1 MAERLPPD
9 QGAYDGSEAKQAH
22 VPNGI
27 EMYAS
32 IYTSMNGIHQPRN
45 ESVSAVSTPSLNMG
59 RALHTN
65 GFSSHHKPPGSI
77 SENSEVSAHSL
88 RVSGPPDVENL
99 NRRGHS
105 SSDEM
110 LSASSRADD
119 SSSKDARSLLNGED
133 GYKSRSVVS
142 IPSDQVQA
150 EWIEQYEPGVYITLT
165 TLRDGTRDLK
175 RVRFR

>member
-9 QGAYDGSEAKQAH
+9 QETYDGSEAKQPH

-45 ESVSAVSTPSLNMG
+45 ESISAVSTPSLNIG
-59 RALHTN
+59 RSLHPNGITN
-65 GFSSHHKPPGSI
+65 QHKSPVSI
-77 SENSEVSAHSL
+77 SENSEASAHAH
-88 RVSGPPDVENL
+88 RVPDPPDAENS

-110 LSASSRADD
+110 LSVSSRADD
-119 SSSKDARSLLNGED
+119 TSSKDARSLLNGED
-133 GYKSRSVVS
+133 GYKSRSAVS
-142 IPSDQVQA
+142 LPSNQVQA

>member
-32 IYTSMNGIHQPRN
+32 MYTSMNGIHQPRS

-65 GFSSHHKPPGSI
+65 GISSHHKPPGSI

-133 GYKSRSVVS
+133 GYKSRSAVS
-142 IPSDQVQA
+142 IPSNQVQA

>member
-65 GFSSHHKPPGSI
+65 GISSHHKPPGSI
-77 SENSEVSAHSL
+77 SENSELSAHSL

-133 GYKSRSVVS
+133 GYKSQSAVS
-142 IPSDQVQA
+142 IPSNQVQA

-165 TLRDGTRDLK
+165 TLCDGTRDLK

>member
-32 IYTSMNGIHQPRN
+32 IYTGMNGIHQPRN
-45 ESVSAVSTPSLNMG
+45 ESISAVSTPSLNIG
-59 RALHTN
+59 RSLLPN
-65 GFSSHHKPPGSI
+65 GISNQHKSPGSI
-77 SENSEVSAHSL
+77 SENSEVSAHTH
-88 RVSGPPDVENL
+88 RVSGPPEAENP
-99 NRRGHS
+99 NRRGHC

-119 SSSKDARSLLNGED
+119 SSNKDARSLFNGED
-133 GYKSRSVVS
+133 GYKSRSAVS
-142 IPSDQVQA
+142 LPSNQVQA

>member
-9 QGAYDGSEAKQAH
+9 QGAYDGNEAKQAH

-27 EMYAS
+27 EIYAS
-32 IYTSMNGIHQPRN
+32 IYTGMNGIHQPRN
-45 ESVSAVSTPSLNMG
+45 ESISAVSTPSLNIG
-59 RALHTN
+59 RSLLPN
-65 GFSSHHKPPGSI
+65 GISNQHKSPGSI
-77 SENSEVSAHSL
+77 SENSEVSAHTH
-88 RVSGPPDVENL
+88 RVSGPPEAENP
-99 NRRGHS
+99 NRRGHC

-119 SSSKDARSLLNGED
+119 SSNKDARSLFNGED
-133 GYKSRSVVS
+133 GYKSRSAVS
-142 IPSDQVQA
+142 LPSNQVQA

>member
-65 GFSSHHKPPGSI
+65 GISSHHKPPGSI
-77 SENSEVSAHSL
+77 SENSELSAHSL

-133 GYKSRSVVS
+133 GYKSRSAVS
-142 IPSDQVQA
+142 IPSNQVQA

-165 TLRDGTRDLK
+165 TLCDGTRDLK

>member
-65 GFSSHHKPPGSI
+65 GISSHHKPPGSI

>member
-65 GFSSHHKPPGSI
+65 GISSHHKPPGSI
-77 SENSEVSAHSL
+77 SDNSEVSALSL

-119 SSSKDARSLLNGED
+119 SSRKDARSLLNGED
-133 GYKSRSVVS
+133 GYKSRSAVS
-142 IPSDQVQA
+142 IPSNQVQA

>member
-1 MAERLPPD
+1 M
-9 QGAYDGSEAKQAH
+9 
-22 VPNGI
+22 I
-27 EMYAS
+27 
-32 IYTSMNGIHQPRN
+32 GIHQPRN

-65 GFSSHHKPPGSI
+65 GISSHHKPPGSI
-77 SENSEVSAHSL
+77 SENSELSAHSL

-133 GYKSRSVVS
+133 DYKSQSAVS
-142 IPSDQVQA
+142 IPSNQVQA

>member
-1 MAERLPPD
+1 
-9 QGAYDGSEAKQAH
+9 
-22 VPNGI
+22 
-27 EMYAS
+27 
-32 IYTSMNGIHQPRN
+32 MNGIHQPRN

-65 GFSSHHKPPGSI
+65 GISSHHKPPGSI

-99 NRRGHS
+99 NRRGHT

-119 SSSKDARSLLNGED
+119 SSSKDATSLLNGED
-133 GYKSRSVVS
+133 GYKSRSAVS
-142 IPSDQVQA
+142 IPSNQVQA

>member
-9 QGAYDGSEAKQAH
+9 QGAYGGSEANQAL

-45 ESVSAVSTPSLNMG
+45 ESASAVSTPSLNMG
-59 RALHTN
+59 RVLHPN
-65 GFSSHHKPPGSI
+65 GISGQHRSSGSI
-77 SENSEVSAHSL
+77 SENSEASAHSHRL
-88 RVSGPPDVENL
+88 SGPPDAENL

-105 SSDEM
+105 CSDEM

-119 SSSKDARSLLNGED
+119 SGSKDVRSLVNGED
-133 GYKSRSVVS
+133 GYKSRSAIS
-142 IPSDQVQA
+142 LPGNQVQA

>member
-65 GFSSHHKPPGSI
+65 GISSHHKPPGSI
-77 SENSEVSAHSL
+77 SENSELSAHSL

-119 SSSKDARSLLNGED
+119 SSSKDARSFLNGED
-133 GYKSRSVVS
+133 GYKSRSAVS
-142 IPSDQVQA
+142 IPSNQVQA

>member
-9 QGAYDGSEAKQAH
+9 QGAYDGSEAKQVH

-45 ESVSAVSTPSLNMG
+45 ESVSVVSTPSLNMG
-59 RALHTN
+59 RAPHPN
-65 GFSSHHKPPGSI
+65 GISSQHKSPGSVGD
-77 SENSEVSAHSL
+77 NSEVSAHSH
-88 RVSGPPDVENL
+88 RVSGHPDAENF

-105 SSDEM
+105 GSDEM

-119 SSSKDARSLLNGED
+119 SGSKDARSLLNGED
-133 GYKSRSVVS
+133 GYKSRSAVS
-142 IPSDQVQA
+142 IPSNQVQA

>member
-45 ESVSAVSTPSLNMG
+45 EPVSAVSTPSLNMG

-65 GFSSHHKPPGSI
+65 GISSHHKPPGSI

-133 GYKSRSVVS
+133 GYKSRSAVS
-142 IPSDQVQA
+142 IPSNQVQG

>member
-32 IYTSMNGIHQPRN
+32 MYTSMNGIHQPRN

-65 GFSSHHKPPGSI
+65 GISSHHKPPGSI

-119 SSSKDARSLLNGED
+119 SSRKDARSLLNGED
-133 GYKSRSVVS
+133 GYKSRSAVS
-142 IPSDQVQA
+142 IPSNQVQA

>member
-1 MAERLPPD
+1 M
-9 QGAYDGSEAKQAH
+9 
-22 VPNGI
+22 I
-27 EMYAS
+27 
-32 IYTSMNGIHQPRN
+32 GIHQPRN

-65 GFSSHHKPPGSI
+65 GISSHHKPPGSI

-133 GYKSRSVVS
+133 GYKSRSAVS
-142 IPSDQVQA
+142 IPSNQVQA

-165 TLRDGTRDLK
+165 TLLDGTRDLK